1 MFFWAG
7 TDHCYHGI
15 KTAHTSVHRT
25 SVQISLNR
33 FSRGIARKALPRL
46 GGAVVWCYW
55 WSRDLYKRVRKR
67 AIVRNRESANEHA
80 PQTGEGM
87 PPMSQVASA
96 SPSWNKSSSLYP
108 LTPLDRVSIA
118 MFFPPFVFIGINLN
132 KDATFWS
139 HCLVEDHDCRFFKRV
154 KHITI
159 KIWV

>member
-108 LTPLDRVSIA
+108 LTPLDKTSIM
-118 MFFPPFVFIGINLN
+118 MFFSFLRIHWHQFKQRCNI
-132 KDATFWS
+132 
-139 HCLVEDHDCRFFKRV
+139 LVSLFCRRSRLPLFQAG
-154 KHITI
+154 
-159 KIWV
+159 